1 MFGRSL
7 ESLSRRRKSKIIKWS
22 MLTNYGWQIISCL
35 SVSPTLL
42 SFPDRVGPN
51 SRWCRREAWTWDI
64 QISGSL
70 TSTPGKQGGAI
81 NARFIC
87 KCIFFLSPNS
97 LYCLEIYVF
106 YVFCLKKT
114 ENSTSHV
121 EVALCTWSFIVNFNV
136 NGAFSCRVNAL
147 TQVM

>member
-1 MFGRSL
+1 MFGRPL
-7 ESLSRRRKSKIIKWS
+7 ESLSQRRKSKIIKWS
-22 MLTNYGWQIISCL
+22 MLTNYRWQMISCL

-87 KCIFFLSPNS
+87 KCIFFNHQILFTVWRFMYFMYFVQKRQKIDMWV
-97 LYCLEIYVF
+97 LLYVF
-106 YVFCLKKT
+106 DHLQSISMWMGLSLVVWMQFHKLC
-114 ENSTSHV
+114 NS
-121 EVALCTWSFIVNFNV
+121 
-136 NGAFSCRVNAL
+136 
-147 TQVM
+147 